1 MFCCL
6 IAAFQKLV
14 NVSKY
19 LDVLNNI
26 LLNGKPEIQIPRCGI
41 FQILIIL
48 ITYTL
53 KVLKIALI
61 YPFQFIVESNNV
73 ISSQFLSDLEPGIT
87 PGSEFHNPGSRDR
100 NPRFGVN

>member
-26 LLNGKPEIQIPRCGI
+26 LLNGKPEIQDTQMRDFSNIDYFDYLYLESPQNSLDIP
-41 FQILIIL
+41 FS
-48 ITYTL
+48 
-53 KVLKIALI
+53 I
-61 YPFQFIVESNNV
+61 YC
-73 ISSQFLSDLEPGIT
+73 
-87 PGSEFHNPGSRDR
+87 
-100 NPRFGVN
+100 